1 MALPIGK
8 KYKLNKFLLFILMQI
23 FISTIVIFLFQQTF
37 LLKPILIIGHLFVI
51 ASVNIL
57 IILVGL
63 LLFSRTVFIF
73 QKVSVYIISSL
84 YAILSILLYYTYI
97 FAFFGKFFSSR
108 IFTLQIVFGYLKH
121 LNELIESFSISYLL
135 VYSVIFIIPVFI
147 FSSILFLTQI
157 VFSDF
162 KDFKRFM
169 LRQDCNDSIR
179 HTVLSKVVILL
190 LFGFVSVVVYLKSS
204 SISYRLFNMEEPFF
218 SFLIKNKDPFN
229 GQHISDKN
237 EDLRIRYEYPKNNEF
252 QKKNIIIIVI
262 DALRSDHL
270 SLFGYDRKTSPF
282 LDSLYLSGSLR
293 KIDLSFSVAGES
305 FSGINGILR
314 SKIWANMGYNNFSIQ
329 QLLRDQGYH
338 INFLLSGDHT
348 NFFGLKSF
356 YGKDSDIN
364 YFLEGSMDND
374 FVIND
379 DRIIF
384 KGLDSISTY
393 KDNPS
398 FFQFHLMS
406 VHSIGIRQNQYKR
419 FLPADSKVLNIE
431 NYTNRYDNGII
442 QADDYLKQIFKTLFS
457 KGYIQNSI
465 VVITADHGEA
475 LGERGEF
482 GHVKNIYTDQILIPL
497 LIYDSDTVKYKN
509 MKFATSV
516 DIAPTI
522 VDRLGLPIP
531 PSWEGNSLFSEE
543 NRDFTF
549 HQLREHY
556 AVIYTKENL
565 QLKYVFDS
573 KTKQEQLF
581 ELNTDLYET
590 KNIINSVDSQ
600 YVNILRGKLIH
611 FNLDQTEL
619 PGATGKL
626 VEVRQ

>member
-8 KYKLNKFLLFILMQI
+8 KYKLNKFLLYILMQI
-23 FISTIVIFLFQQTF
+23 LVSSIAIFLFQQTF
-37 LLKPILIIGHLFVI
+37 LLRPILIIGHLFVI
-51 ASVNIL
+51 ISVNFL
-57 IILVGL
+57 LILVGI
-63 LLFSRTVFIF
+63 LLFSRKIF
-73 QKVSVYIISSL
+73 NFPKVSIYIISSL
-84 YAILSILLYYTYI
+84 YAIFSVLLYYTYT
-97 FAFFGKFFSSR
+97 FAFLGKFFSSR
-108 IFTLQIVFGYLKH
+108 IFTLQIVLGYLKH

-135 VYSVIFIIPVFI
+135 VYSGILIIPLFI
-147 FSSILFLTQI
+147 FFSILFLTPI
-157 VFSDF
+157 IFSDF
-162 KDFKRFM
+162 KDFNRFI
-169 LRQDCNDSIR
+169 LRQDSRNFPKYTFLYR
-179 HTVLSKVVILL
+179 AVFLL
-190 LFGFVSVVVYLKSS
+190 LFGFISVVVYHKSS

-218 SFLIKNKDPFN
+218 SFLIKNNDPFN
-229 GQHISDKN
+229 GQYISDKN

-270 SLFGYDRKTSPF
+270 SLYGYERKTSPF
-282 LDSLYLSGSLR
+282 LDSLYLSGSLK

-305 FSGINGILR
+305 FAGINGILR
-314 SKIWANMGYNNFSIQ
+314 SKIWANMEYNNFSIQ
-329 QLLRDQGYH
+329 QLLRDQGYS

-356 YGKDSDIN
+356 YGKDSDFN
-364 YFLEGSMDND
+364 YFIEGSMDND
-374 FVIND
+374 YVIND

-384 KGLDSISTY
+384 KGLESISTY
-393 KDNPS
+393 KNNPS

-406 VHSIGIRQNQYKR
+406 VHSIGIRQDQYRR
-419 FLPADSKVLNIE
+419 FLPADAKVLNIE

-509 MKFATSV
+509 MKFATSL

-522 VDRLGLPIP
+522 IDRLGLPIP

-543 NRDFTF
+543 NRIFTF

-556 AVIYTKENL
+556 AVIYTIGNL

-573 KTKQEQLF
+573 KTKKEQLF

-590 KNIINSVDSQ
+590 KNIINSIDSQ
-600 YVNILRGKLIH
+600 YVNMLRGKLIH
-611 FNLDQTEL
+611 FNLDQSEL
-619 PGATGKL
+619 PAATGDLMK
-626 VEVRQ
+626 VRQ